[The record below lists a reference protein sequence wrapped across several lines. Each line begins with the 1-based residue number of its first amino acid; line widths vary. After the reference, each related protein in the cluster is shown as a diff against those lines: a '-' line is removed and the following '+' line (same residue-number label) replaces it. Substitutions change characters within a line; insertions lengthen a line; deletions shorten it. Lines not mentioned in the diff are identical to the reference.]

1 MKGGDMNSSRRLACS
16 AATVVLATLGL
27 VASSVGVGAASA
39 AGAEVFHLNTT
50 ETQTFA
56 DVNPCNG
63 EAIDVTGTLRSSL
76 TITQTPSGNSVE
88 ESLGAF
94 QGTAVGDTGAQY
106 VVETVG
112 SDHGGV
118 FTAGPDRQV
127 SILLNPTFHYV
138 RTGEDGT
145 PDDWF
150 AHVVLIT
157 HIDLETLTVT
167 HEVVHSSAECR

>member
-1 MKGGDMNSSRRLACS
+1 MKSSRRFGYS
-16 AATVVLATLGL
+16 VAAVVIATLGL
-27 VASSVGVGAASA
+27 VASSAGVGAAAA

-50 ETQTFA
+50 ETQTFT

-63 EAIDVTGTLRSSL
+63 ETISVSGTLRSSL

-88 ESLGAF
+88 ENLGAF
-94 QGTAVGDTGAQY
+94 QGTAVGDTGARY
-106 VVETVG
+106 VVQTVG

-118 FTAGPDRQV
+118 FSAGPDRQV
-127 SILLNPTFHYV
+127 TILLNPTFHYV

-150 AHVVLIT
+150 SHVVLIT